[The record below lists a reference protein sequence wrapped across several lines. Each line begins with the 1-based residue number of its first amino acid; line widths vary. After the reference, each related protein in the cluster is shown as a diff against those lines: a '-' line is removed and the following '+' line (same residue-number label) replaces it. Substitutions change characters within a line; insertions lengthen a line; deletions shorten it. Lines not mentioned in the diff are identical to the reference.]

1 MFYKYAAAIL
11 MLLFASMSYA
21 SSANSCAT
29 LNGPGP
35 GSVGGCS
42 VSGSNVVDVMW
53 TISGAAITNVANQGN
68 AFILTYQC
76 FGGGAEGAVNAM
88 ITFSD
93 GSTAVST
100 DGAECAAPGGGN
112 GNGPN
117 ACELSP
123 TGECIVPDCFGFICE
138 DEDDETAGGG
148 E

>member
-1 MFYKYAAAIL
+1 MFYKYATAIL
-11 MLLFASMSYA
+11 MLFFVSVSYA
-21 SSANSCAT
+21 SSVNSCAT

-53 TISGAAITNVANQGN
+53 TISGGAITSVSSQGN
-68 AFILTYQC
+68 SFILTYQC
-76 FGGGAEGAVNAM
+76 FGDGAEGAVNAM

-112 GNGPN
+112 GNQPD
-117 ACELSP
+117 ACQFAP
-123 TGECIVPDCFGFICE
+123 PGECVVPFCFGFNCE
-138 DEDDETAGGG
+138 DDDETAGGG